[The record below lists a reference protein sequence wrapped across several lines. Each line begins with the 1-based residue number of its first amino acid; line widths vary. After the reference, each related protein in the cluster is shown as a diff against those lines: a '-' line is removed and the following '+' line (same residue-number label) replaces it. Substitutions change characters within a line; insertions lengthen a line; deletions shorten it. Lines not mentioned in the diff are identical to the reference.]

1 MNIHK
6 LTILSLILWIMTITV
21 IAILFIRGQT
31 MSGSDGRTTI
41 LLNTGEKDLVL
52 KEMRTMLSSVQ
63 GIVEGLSEQD
73 LSMVA
78 SASRTSGSSMA
89 QQVPPA
95 LMTKL
100 PLEFKQLGHS
110 VHTGFDELTVAAKQ
124 EETSDMI
131 LSRLSVQLSRCIAC
145 HATYRLQTETQNV
158 SANN

>member
-1 MNIHK
+1 MSIHK
-6 LTILSLILWIMTITV
+6 LTIFSLILWVVTITV

-31 MSGSDGRTTI
+31 MPGSDGRTTI
-41 LLNTGEKDLVL
+41 LLSTVERNLVL

-73 LSMVA
+73 LSRVA

-89 QQVPPA
+89 QQVPPV
-95 LMTKL
+95 LMAKL

-110 VHTGFDELTVAAKQ
+110 VHTGFDELTVASKQ

-131 LSRLSVQLSRCIAC
+131 LSRLSGQLSRCVAC
-145 HATYRLQTETQNV
+145 HATYRLQAETQADAEND
-158 SANN
+158 

>member
-1 MNIHK
+1 MSTRK
-6 LTILSLILWIMTITV
+6 LTLLSLVLWIVTITV

-31 MSGSDGRTTI
+31 ITGSDGRTAI

-52 KEMRTMLSSVQ
+52 EEMRNMLISVQ

-73 LSMVA
+73 LSRVA
-78 SASRTSGSSMA
+78 SASQASGSSMA

-110 VHTGFDELTVAAKQ
+110 VHSGFDELTVAAKQ
-124 EETSDMI
+124 EETTDMI
-131 LSRLSVQLSRCIAC
+131 LYRLSNQITRCVAC
-145 HATYRLQTETQNV
+145 HATYRLQAETQSV
-158 SANN
+158 SAND

>member
-1 MNIHK
+1 MNTRK
-6 LTILSLILWIMTITV
+6 LTLLSLVLWIVTITV

-31 MSGSDGRTTI
+31 ITDSDGRTAI
-41 LLNTGEKDLVL
+41 LLNTDEKDLVL
-52 KEMRTMLSSVQ
+52 EEMRNMLSSVQ

-73 LSMVA
+73 LSRVA
-78 SASRTSGSSMA
+78 NASRTSGSSMA
-89 QQVPPA
+89 RQVPPA

-131 LSRLSVQLSRCIAC
+131 LSRLSGQLSRCVAC
-145 HATYRLQTETQNV
+145 HAAYRLQAETQNV